1 MEALLEFHSV
11 SKTFSGKTV
20 LDNFSLS
27 LKKGE
32 VIAILG
38 PSGCGKTT
46 ILNIAAGLVKHTLG
60 KVAAHTN
67 RFGYVFQEPR
77 LIPWKTVLD
86 NVHFVMG
93 KRDEKEMKEK
103 AMEVLSKVGLKQVSH
118 FYPKQLSGGMKQ
130 RVSIARA
137 LASDPQIILMDEP
150 FSALD
155 VSLKREMQE
164 DVARLIAEK
173 DIGVLYVTH
182 DAEEAARLA
191 DRVLLFSKDCTSFT
205 KEIRLSTLR
214 ENRNDDDIQQMKK
227 QLNSCLIGG

>member
-1 MEALLEFHSV
+1 MEALLEFHAV
-11 SKTFSGKTV
+11 TKTFSGKTV

-46 ILNIAAGLVKHTLG
+46 ILNIAAGLVTLTHG
-60 KVAAHTN
+60 RVTTHTN

-86 NVHFVMG
+86 NIHFVLG
-93 KRDEKEMKEK
+93 KGDATELNEK
-103 AMEVLSKVGLKQVSH
+103 AMKVLSKVGLNGVSH

-137 LASDPQIILMDEP
+137 LASDPELILMDEP

-155 VSLKREMQE
+155 VSLKKELQE

-173 DIGVLYVTH
+173 EIGVLYVTH
-182 DAEEAARLA
+182 DAEEAARIA
-191 DRVLLFSKDCTSFT
+191 DRVLLFSNDSSSFT
-205 KEIRLSTLR
+205 KEIRLPTPR
-214 ENRNDDDIQQMKK
+214 ENRNDEDIQQMKRK
-227 QLNSCLIGG
+227 LHTILIGG